1 MPRACIS
8 SRAHRLARL
17 EGAAIAWVA
26 VGLLAAVL
34 AFPSLGQTAPRLVP
48 IVEPG
53 KPMRFEAV
61 APAPIGGGDPVAP
74 EPCGLDSP
82 QDRRTTTSAACM
94 RCHDGSRAKNA
105 GTGHRFDIEYNPYG
119 KELRPDPEAFNAKVV
134 LASRKVTC
142 LSCHEPLSM
151 TPFRLVAPTGGAL
164 EKRLCTACHI
174 R

>member
-1 MPRACIS
+1 M
-8 SRAHRLARL
+8 AR
-17 EGAAIAWVA
+17 VA
-26 VGLLAAVL
+26 MGLLAAAL
-34 AFPSLGQTAPRLVP
+34 TFPCLGQTSPQLVP
-48 IVEPG
+48 VVEPG
-53 KPMRFEAV
+53 KPMRFQAV
-61 APAPIGGGDPVAP
+61 APAPIGGGDPTAP

-94 RCHDGSRAKNA
+94 RCHDGSRANNA

-134 LASRKVTC
+134 LADRKVTC

-151 TPFRLVAPTGGAL
+151 TPFRLAAPTGGTL